1 MDAVKR
7 LKDAMSADAGRQL
20 SPEVLGTVDHVDAS
34 GRAWCLVPGNDE
46 LVECAS
52 PVTVHHGDVV
62 AVSIVAGIL
71 TVTHNYTV
79 PSVNDDGYQHV
90 KDIAE
95 EANELLDGVAEAAAS
110 ADKTVAEML
119 DDANTASMLVSGM
132 QDAAE
137 TAGTTLAQIV
147 ADADEAAGT
156 LAGMQDAATAAHTT
170 LTDIYQDAADANAAA
185 VGALAGLSTLESVVG
200 TVQWF
205 ADHRRPSADTVVQA
219 GKTYYSYDQS
229 TGAMSAVEPE
239 GTENPAQEGWYE
251 LDSTIQNYVVSHVAE
266 TAEGLY
272 VLSLANGWRVL
283 VSSGAVASYPAG
295 YYIIDG
301 NGTVQQSTTA
311 AGVDFNPGKSWHI
324 GSDDAYILY
333 TPATDG
339 DTASI
344 VIGGSRV
351 QLGSSKTLSQ
361 WEAELE
367 QAAQD
372 AADAVQTANDVPI
385 VTLSSTNG
393 TVFKRNLGVATTIV
407 ATIFTP
413 GGRIDNVTE
422 LRRRFGSGAYL
433 EWGWRDV
440 VTDAYH
446 ALVNTDSR
454 IGNGGFTLTVDPGDI
469 DTQAVITCSLN
480 Y

>member
-79 PSVNDDGYQHV
+79 PSVNDAQYQHV

-170 LTDIYQDAADANAAA
+170 LTGIYQDAADANAAA

-205 ADHRRPSADTVVQA
+205 ADHRRPSAATAVQA

-229 TGAMSAVEPE
+229 TGAMGAVEPE
-239 GTENPAQEGWYE
+239 GPETPAQEGWYE

-333 TPATDG
+333 TPATAG
-339 DTASI
+339 DPASI

-351 QLGSSKTLSQ
+351 QLGSSKTLAQ

-372 AADAVQTANDVPI
+372 AAAAIDSA
-385 VTLSSTNG
+385 TLTITSTNG
-393 TVFKRNLGVATTIV
+393 NLFKNGTESTVLQVAVFPNGGDRLDTIEQV
-407 ATIFTP
+407 RA
-413 GGRIDNVTE
+413 
-422 LRRRFGSGAYL
+422 RFGSGAYI
-433 EWGWRDV
+433 EWKWK
-440 VTDAYH
+440 H
-446 ALVNTDSR
+446 E
-454 IGNGGFTLTVDPGDI
+454 NGDWGTLPSSDPHLSQGGMWLTVTPEDVASK
-469 DTQAVITCSLN
+469 TSFSASLVTP
-480 Y
+480 

>member
-79 PSVNDDGYQHV
+79 PSVNDAQYQHV

-170 LTDIYQDAADANAAA
+170 LTGIYQDAADANAAA

-205 ADHRRPSADTVVQA
+205 ADHRRPSADTAVQA

-229 TGAMSAVEPE
+229 TGAMGAVEPE

-295 YYIIDG
+295 CYIIDG

-333 TPATDG
+333 TPATAG
-339 DTASI
+339 DPASI

-351 QLGSSKTLSQ
+351 QLGSSKTLAQ

-367 QAAQD
+367 QAVDD
-372 AADAVQTANDVPI
+372 AAAALDSATIAI
-385 VTLSSTNG
+385 TSTNG
-393 TVFKRNLGVATTIV
+393 NLFKNGAESTVLQVAVFPNGGDRLDTIAQV
-407 ATIFTP
+407 
-413 GGRIDNVTE
+413 RS
-422 LRRRFGSGAYL
+422 RFGAGAYI
-433 EWGWRDV
+433 EWKWKHENGDWG
-440 VTDAYH
+440 T
-446 ALVNTDSR
+446 LPSSDSHLSQ
-454 IGNGGFTLTVDPGDI
+454 GGMWLTVTPVDVESK
-469 DTQAVITCSLN
+469 TSFEASLVVP
-480 Y
+480 